1 MCLSVCVCVYLYDVT
16 VYSWN
21 AVIAFVQMKMHL
33 SIIGSR
39 RNSTHTH
46 ILLYDMITF
55 HVIIGSG
62 RNGVS
67 MYACMYIT
75 RTYAHTCKYPCL
87 HTGVTMNMMMGDK
100 KKVPSQTYR
109 CMCVCVA
116 CVCVCRLCVYILCTR
131 LTQSH
136 TSTRTTTGA
145 AKDLCAGVQLLPRN
159 HLADIPH

>member
-1 MCLSVCVCVYLYDVT
+1 MECCHRIRPNE
-16 VYSWN
+16 N
-21 AVIAFVQMKMHL
+21 AF
-33 SIIGSR
+33 IIGSR

-46 ILLYDMITF
+46 ILLYYMITF

-62 RNGVS
+62 RNCVS
-67 MYACMYIT
+67 MYVCMYVYYT
-75 RTYAHTCKYPCL
+75 HVRTHMHISMCTHRCDNEHDDGGQEEGAIPNILL
-87 HTGVTMNMMMGDK
+87 HV
-100 KKVPSQTYR
+100 
-109 CMCVCVA
+109 CVCVA
-116 CVCVCRLCVYILCTR
+116 CVCVCGMCVCRLCVYILCTR

>member
-1 MCLSVCVCVYLYDVT
+1 MCLSVCLSVCVYLYDVT

-75 RTYAHTCKYPCL
+75 RTYAHT
-87 HTGVTMNMMMGDK
+87 HANIH
-100 KKVPSQTYR
+100 
-109 CMCVCVA
+109 
-116 CVCVCRLCVYILCTR
+116 VY
-131 LTQSH
+131 TQ
-136 TSTRTTTGA
+136 
-145 AKDLCAGVQLLPRN
+145 V
-159 HLADIPH
+159 